1 LEQDAAAPALLSVR
15 GLARPGLQPLDFEL
29 AEGECLVV
37 SGPSGAGKSLLLR
50 ALADLDPN
58 EGELSLDG
66 EAREAMPA
74 PRWRRLVTYLPAE
87 PGWWAETV
95 GAHFTDWR
103 AAEPLVEALGLSA
116 DSRNWPVSRLS
127 TGERQRLALVR
138 ALVQQP
144 RVLLLD
150 EPTAGLDETARDAVE
165 TLVAGR
171 LAEGAAALWVTH
183 DAEQARR
190 LARRRLRIEHG
201 RVMEDV
207 P

>member
-1 LEQDAAAPALLSVR
+1 VR
-15 GLARPGLQPLDFEL
+15 GLARPGLQPLAFDL
-29 AEGECLVV
+29 AGGECLAVR
-37 SGPSGAGKSLLLR
+37 GPSGAGKSLLLR

-58 EGELSLDG
+58 DGELSLDG
-66 EAREAMPA
+66 RRREAMPA

-95 GAHFTDWR
+95 GAHFADWL
-103 AAEPLVEALGLSA
+103 AAEPLVEALGLPA
-116 DSRNWPVSRLS
+116 ASRDWPVSRLS

-138 ALVQQP
+138 ALVQAP

-165 TLVAGR
+165 R
-171 LAEGAAALWVTH
+171 LIARHLATGAAALWVTH
-183 DAEQARR
+183 DAGQARR
-190 LARRRLRIEHG
+190 LARRCLRVEGG
-201 RVMEDV
+201 RVTEDA

>member
-1 LEQDAAAPALLSVR
+1 LLSVR
-15 GLARPGLQPLDFEL
+15 GLARPGLQPLSFDL
-29 AEGECLVV
+29 AGGECLAVR
-37 SGPSGAGKSLLLR
+37 GPSGAGKSLLLR

-66 EAREAMPA
+66 QRREAMPA
-74 PRWRRLVTYLPAE
+74 PHWRRLVTYLPAE

-95 GAHFTDWR
+95 GTHFADWP
-103 AAEPLVEALGLSA
+103 AAEPLVEALGLPA
-116 DSRNWPVSRLS
+116 ASRDWPVSRLS
-127 TGERQRLALVR
+127 TGERQRLALAR

-150 EPTAGLDETARDAVE
+150 EPTAGLDEETRTAVE
-165 TLVAGR
+165 ALIAAR

-190 LARRRLRIEHG
+190 LARRCLTVEDG
-201 RVMEDV
+201 RVTEV
-207 P
+207 AP